1 MLDNRT
7 AGISITSLFQ
17 VIVLNKLDPIILV
30 DSSIAR
36 NYRIKFG
43 ARKVLFLGII
53 QVNTQLGNIMFHM
66 FLTNTLFLFCLQDIN
81 RIGVKLN
88 NL

>member
-66 FLTNTLFLFCLQDIN
+66 FLTNTLFLFYLQDIN